1 MVRSLYLESG
11 QKRATTPNTRV
22 PFTGASSSY
31 HTCPLLAKLT
41 RGAVLVVMVVEKR
54 VLLRASPCPRQPH
67 GGDMRAAIMR
77 AGERATGSGHWIGA
91 GGSGLAAV
99 AGLLREA
106 DCRPLKRC
114 FW

>member
-1 MVRSLYLESG
+1 MRI
-11 QKRATTPNTRV
+11 
-22 PFTGASSSY
+22 
-31 HTCPLLAKLT
+31 
-41 RGAVLVVMVVEKR
+41 
-54 VLLRASPCPRQPH
+54 LLRTTPCPRRPQ

-106 DCRPLKRC
+106 E
-114 FW
+114 

>member
-11 QKRATTPNTRV
+11 QKTIHSTPNTRA
-22 PFTGASSSY
+22 PFTGAFSSY
-31 HTCPLLAKLT
+31 HTSSVLAKLAPSWT
-41 RGAVLVVMVVEKR
+41 SWLLMRI
-54 VLLRASPCPRQPH
+54 LLRTTPCPRHPH
-67 GGDMRAAIMR
+67 GGDIRAAIMR

-106 DCRPLKRC
+106 ECRPLKRC